1 MNKKGFLLGF
11 AVCPAAVAYG
21 GTDSKTGIENI
32 KDESG
37 DVNCNSH

>member
-11 AVCPAAVAYG
+11 AVCLAAVAYG